1 MTQCVGEAHAGWLL
15 PTITTPA
22 HPDIKGQRMSDTP
35 QDAKITQR
43 HPPHKLPPWI
53 VPLSMDTSQ
62 NLTKKNLGSHLHA
75 IVWKQTKLRGPRN
88 NEKINRMGS
97 PRQNGDWSCVRTR
110 LSADSRATCLS
121 CEGKHGQVG
130 YHWLPTA
137 FVFTCAVDDVSYHSV
152 DTGMIRKMFSKLA
165 GKKLV
170 VDMMKETLTTSF

>member
-1 MTQCVGEAHAGWLL
+1 MPGGYSPPSPPL
-15 PTITTPA
+15 PTRISK
-22 HPDIKGQRMSDTP
+22 DRMSDTP

-43 HPPHKLPPWI
+43 HPPHKLPPWN

-110 LSADSRATCLS
+110 LSADRRATCLS

-152 DTGMIRKMFSKLA
+152 DTGMIRKMLSKLA

-170 VDMMKETLTTSF
+170 VDMMKETLTTSFSIKNK